1 MQSMP
6 CGRRFR
12 DQTVFLIA
20 EFAVL
25 LALGGCS
32 QRQTAEQSL
41 NKALANAGQAKQTVC
56 PLAGRVT
63 IDGQEPHFD
72 KPAYKLIVMLNDP
85 QHPDAPIRER
95 PFVVADSHGA
105 FAFETYL
112 DSDGVYPGKFI
123 VTFAVLR
130 RKSRTGFVS
139 PDQLHNLY
147 NDPDQNS
154 KNPDFVIAHQAPG
167 RTNYTFNL
175 EVAGKEP
182 AAPQPHA
189 LTEISW
195 R

>member
-12 DQTVFLIA
+12 DQTLLLVAKFTIA
-20 EFAVL
+20 L
-25 LALGGCS
+25 SLGGCS
-32 QRQTAEQSL
+32 QRPTAEQSL
-41 NKALANAGQAKQTVC
+41 EKAFLDAKQARQTVF
-56 PLAGRVT
+56 PLAGRVA

-85 QHPDAPIRER
+85 QHPDTPIRER
-95 PFVVADSHGA
+95 PFAVADSHGR
-105 FAFETYL
+105 FAFETYFEG
-112 DSDGVYPGKFI
+112 DGVSPGNFI

-130 RKSRTGFVS
+130 RRSRKGFVS

-167 RTNYTFNL
+167 KTNYTFNL

-182 AAPQPHA
+182 ATAQPRA
-189 LTEISW
+189 LTEIVW
-195 R
+195 